1 MSEEQQTRKGP
12 KGPDDTE
19 WICPFSRLN
28 EESQIIRRKD
38 IADLSNTFAKLEDPL
53 GKLITSMQEQNVAL
67 KRANRVLTLVVWCL
81 LVLAVAGVA
90 GIGLHFV
97 GIVKSYNTAGRI
109 DESVNKLADMQKK
122 VEDLVGD
129 VEDVKDT
136 TDETQKKVD
145 EVREEQDAKP
155 QLELVPETDPVKAR
169 RAPVKLRVKAPVKAN
184 PDAGLSGQKTVPSS
198 TPPSVA
204 EIPLTTDS
212 F

>member
-1 MSEEQQTRKGP
+1 MSQETRKGP
-12 KGPDDTE
+12 KGPDDKE
-19 WICPFSRLN
+19 WLCPFSRLN
-28 EESQIIRRKD
+28 EESQIIRRRD
-38 IADLSNTFAKLEDPL
+38 ISDLSGTFAKLEEPL
-53 GKLITSMQEQNVAL
+53 GELITSMQEQNVAL

-81 LVLAVAGVA
+81 LVLVVAGVV

-97 GIVKSYNTAGRI
+97 GITKSYNTARRI
-109 DESVNKLADMQKK
+109 DESVGKLAEMQKK

-136 TDETQKKVD
+136 ADETKKKVD
-145 EVREEQDAKP
+145 EVREEQGTKP

-169 RAPVKLRVKAPVKAN
+169 RAPVKLRVKAPVKDI
-184 PDAGLSGQKTVPSS
+184 PDAGPPGQEAVPSS
-198 TPPSVA
+198 VPPPVA